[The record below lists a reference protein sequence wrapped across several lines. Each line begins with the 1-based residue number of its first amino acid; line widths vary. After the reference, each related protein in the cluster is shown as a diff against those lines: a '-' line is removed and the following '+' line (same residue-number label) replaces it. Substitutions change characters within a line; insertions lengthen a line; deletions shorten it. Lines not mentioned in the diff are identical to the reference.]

1 MDWSQHSIPA
11 MRLEPRFGDRIVP
24 AFCERPGSISA
35 MVAEA
40 VARNG
45 DGEALVCG
53 DARLTWRELAQ
64 RSAQIAAGFAR
75 LGLTRGDRVAVL
87 LGNRI
92 EFVLTMLGAAHAGL
106 VTVLLSTRQ
115 QKPEIAYVLTD
126 CGARLLVHE
135 AALADR
141 VPDAAD
147 IPDVAHRIA
156 VDDDPGRSRFAELAD
171 HAAMAAPVAV
181 GEEDTAMILYTSG
194 TTGKPKG
201 AMLAHCNI
209 IHSAMVFVSCLK
221 LTEADRS
228 IAAVPLGHVTG
239 VVANIMTMVR
249 CAGALI
255 VMPEFKAAEYLK
267 LAARERVTY
276 TVMVP
281 AMYNLCLLQPDF
293 DSYDL
298 SSWRIG
304 GFGGAP
310 MPVATIEKLDKK
322 IPGLKL
328 ANCYGA
334 TETTSPS
341 TMMPGELTASHIDS
355 VGLPCPGAQI
365 VVMDANGR
373 ELPRGEI
380 GEIWIHGASV
390 IKGYWNNS
398 KATTESFTAGFWH
411 SGDLGSIDAENFVR
425 VFDRQKDMIN
435 RGGLKIYSAE
445 VESVLASHPDVIE
458 SAIIAKPCPVLGER
472 VHAVVVTRRELEA
485 ATLRTWCAER
495 LSDYKVP
502 ESIDV
507 RLESLPRNANGK
519 VMKSQ
524 LREAF
529 AAQISAE
536 ARAKENP
543 RRVLSRLFGF
553 GIMPIDHN
561 GVGMRHDGHEPDQA
575 HRQRPERIPVDPVH
589 FPARLNFNSVFKRK
603 LAPDLIRGGYRFAPR
618 KRVRT
623 RIQPQ
628 IRQKLCPRTHP
639 DTQVYRTLRCR
650 NGSGFLSRPP
660 WTNRRSSAPAC

>member
-1 MDWSQHSIPA
+1 MDWSNHPIPS
-11 MRLEPRFGDRIVP
+11 MRLETRFGDRLVP
-24 AFCERPGSISA
+24 AFCERPDNIWA
-35 MVAEA
+35 MIAEA
-40 VARNG
+40 AERNPE
-45 DGEALVCG
+45 GEALICG
-53 DARLTWRELAQ
+53 ARRMNWREAAQ
-64 RSAQIAAGFAR
+64 QSARIAAGFAR
-75 LGLTRGDRVAVL
+75 LGLAPGDRVAVL

-92 EFVLTMLGAAHAGL
+92 EFALTLFAASHAGL

-126 CGARLLVHE
+126 CGARLLIHE
-135 AALADR
+135 ATHAERIPDAGD
-141 VPDAAD
+141 VPDLT
-147 IPDVAHRIA
+147 HRIS
-156 VDDDPGRSRFAELAD
+156 VDDAANAQFAALLD
-171 HAAMAAPVAV
+171 HAPATPAEI

-209 IHSAMVFVSCLK
+209 IHSAMVFVSSMQLHA
-221 LTEADRS
+221 ADRS

-255 VMPEFKAAEYLK
+255 IMPEFKAADYLK

-293 DSYDL
+293 DSFDL

-310 MPVATIEKLDKK
+310 MPIATIERLAAK

-328 ANCYGA
+328 MNCYGA

-341 TMMPGELTASHIDS
+341 TIMPGELTARQIDS
-355 VGLPCPGAQI
+355 VGIPCPGAQI
-365 VVMDANGR
+365 IAVDADGR

-390 IKGYWNNS
+390 IKGYWNNP

-445 VESVLASHPDVIE
+445 VEQVLSGHPAVLE

-472 VHAVVVTRRELEA
+472 VHAVVVTRGEVSTA
-485 ATLRTWCAER
+485 DLRAWCAER

-502 ESIDV
+502 ETID
-507 RLESLPRNANGK
+507 LSAEPLPRNANGK
-519 VMKSQ
+519 VLKRQ
-524 LREAF
+524 LREALL
-529 AAQISAE
+529 SA
-536 ARAKENP
+536 
-543 RRVLSRLFGF
+543 S
-553 GIMPIDHN
+553 
-561 GVGMRHDGHEPDQA
+561 
-575 HRQRPERIPVDPVH
+575 
-589 FPARLNFNSVFKRK
+589 
-603 LAPDLIRGGYRFAPR
+603 
-618 KRVRT
+618 
-623 RIQPQ
+623 
-628 IRQKLCPRTHP
+628 
-639 DTQVYRTLRCR
+639 
-650 NGSGFLSRPP
+650 
-660 WTNRRSSAPAC
+660 

>member
-11 MRLEPRFGDRIVP
+11 MRLEARFGDRVVP
-24 AFCERPGSISA
+24 VFCQRPNSIWA
-35 MVAEA
+35 MIADA
-40 VARNG
+40 AARNP

-53 DARLTWRELAQ
+53 ERRMSWHEVAQ
-64 RSAQIAAGFAR
+64 QSAGIAAGFR
-75 LGLTRGDRVAVL
+75 KLGLQNGDRVAVL

-92 EFVLTMLGAAHAGL
+92 EFALTLFAAAHAGL

-126 CGARLLVHE
+126 CGAKVLIFE
-135 AALADR
+135 AGLADR
-141 VPDAAD
+141 LPDISDVPDL
-147 IPDVAHRIA
+147 VHRIA
-156 VDDDPGRSRFAELAD
+156 VDDDARMSQFSSLTDSAPLPAPAD
-171 HAAMAAPVAV
+171 V

-201 AMLAHCNI
+201 AMLAHCNV
-209 IHSAMVFVSCLK
+209 IHSAMVFVSCLQ
-221 LTEADRS
+221 LTAADRS

-255 VMPEFKAAEYLK
+255 IMTEFKAAEYLK
-267 LAARERVTY
+267 VAARERVTY

-310 MPVATIEKLDKK
+310 MPIATIERLAVK
-322 IPGLKL
+322 IPDLKL

-355 VGLPCPGAQI
+355 VGLPCPGADI
-365 VVMDANGR
+365 IAVDSAGR

-380 GEIWIHGASV
+380 GEIWIRSGSV
-390 IKGYWNNS
+390 IKGYWNNP
-398 KATTESFTAGFWH
+398 KATAESFTGGYWH
-411 SGDLGSIDAENFVR
+411 SGDLGSIDTQNFVR

-445 VESVLASHPDVIE
+445 VESVLSGHPGVVE

-472 VHAVVVTRRELEA
+472 VHAVIVTRGGGVSTEA
-485 ATLRTWCAER
+485 LRAWCAER

-502 ESIDV
+502 ETMELT
-507 RLESLPRNANGK
+507 LEPLPRNANGK
-519 VMKSQ
+519 VMKRQ
-524 LREAF
+524 LREASAVILA
-529 AAQISAE
+529 AAQS
-536 ARAKENP
+536 
-543 RRVLSRLFGF
+543 
-553 GIMPIDHN
+553 
-561 GVGMRHDGHEPDQA
+561 
-575 HRQRPERIPVDPVH
+575 
-589 FPARLNFNSVFKRK
+589 
-603 LAPDLIRGGYRFAPR
+603 
-618 KRVRT
+618 
-623 RIQPQ
+623 
-628 IRQKLCPRTHP
+628 
-639 DTQVYRTLRCR
+639 
-650 NGSGFLSRPP
+650 
-660 WTNRRSSAPAC
+660 

>member
-11 MRLEPRFGDRIVP
+11 MRLETRFGDRVVP
-24 AFCERPGSISA
+24 AFCDRPGTIWA
-35 MVAEA
+35 MIAEA
-40 VARNG
+40 AERNP
-45 DGEALVCG
+45 DGEALICG
-53 DARLTWRELAQ
+53 DRRMNWREVVQ
-64 RSAQIAAGFAR
+64 QSARVANGFQR
-75 LGLTRGDRVAVL
+75 LGLQRGDRIAVL

-92 EFVLTMLGAAHAGL
+92 EFVLTMFAAAHAGL

-115 QKPEIAYVLTD
+115 QKPEIAYVLD
-126 CGARLLVHE
+126 DSGARLLIHE
-135 AALADR
+135 ATHADR
-141 VPDAAD
+141 VPDA
-147 IPDVAHRIA
+147 PDVPDLQHRIS
-156 VDDDPGRSRFAELAD
+156 VDDSGASQFAALLD
-171 HAAMAAPVAV
+171 HATSATPAEV

-209 IHSAMVFVSCLK
+209 IHSSMVFVSCLQ
-221 LTEADRS
+221 LNAADRS

-310 MPVATIEKLDKK
+310 MPIATIERLADR

-341 TMMPGELTASHIDS
+341 TMMPGELTARHIDS

-365 VVMDANGR
+365 IAVDADGH

-380 GEIWIHGASV
+380 GEIWIHGGSV
-390 IKGYWNNS
+390 IKGYWNNP
-398 KATTESFTAGFWH
+398 KATAESFTAGFWH
-411 SGDLGSIDAENFVR
+411 SGDLGSIDAANFVR

-445 VESVLASHPDVIE
+445 VESVLSGHPDVLE

-472 VHAVVVTRRELEA
+472 VHAVVVVKGGA
-485 ATLRTWCAER
+485 SVATLQAWCAER

-502 ESIDV
+502 ETID
-507 RLESLPRNANGK
+507 LTADPLPRNANGK
-519 VMKSQ
+519 VLKRQ
-524 LREAF
+524 LRA
-529 AAQISAE
+529 
-536 ARAKENP
+536 
-543 RRVLSRLFGF
+543 V
-553 GIMPIDHN
+553 
-561 GVGMRHDGHEPDQA
+561 
-575 HRQRPERIPVDPVH
+575 
-589 FPARLNFNSVFKRK
+589 
-603 LAPDLIRGGYRFAPR
+603 
-618 KRVRT
+618 T
-623 RIQPQ
+623 
-628 IRQKLCPRTHP
+628 
-639 DTQVYRTLRCR
+639 
-650 NGSGFLSRPP
+650 
-660 WTNRRSSAPAC
+660 